1 MQRLGRCFRLMARRN
16 NPMKK
21 LMLLALA
28 AITTTALAQ
37 DMQRKSITEI
47 AAGNADFSTLVSLL
61 QSTGLD
67 KTLAGAGNFTVFAPT
82 NAAFAKVPKATL
94 DALAKDKAELTRV
107 LTYHVLA
114 SKALSGDVV
123 KLDGKM
129 VKTVEGSEVKVTI
142 KDGKVMVNNSTVITV
157 DILASNG
164 VIHII
169 DSVLL
174 PPAKANTMMAK
185 KSITEIA
192 AGNPDFS
199 TLVSLLKATG
209 LDKTLAGDGAFTVF
223 APTNAAFAKVPKA
236 TLDALAANKEQ
247 LTQVL
252 LYHVVAGKVLSG
264 DVVKLSGK
272 SVKTV
277 QGSDVKVMVAGGKVM
292 VNDSNVTAVDIDASN
307 GVIHVIDSVLLPPA
321 K

>member
-1 MQRLGRCFRLMARRN
+1 
-16 NPMKK
+16 MKK

-28 AITTTALAQ
+28 AIVTTAFAQ
-37 DMQRKSITEI
+37 DVQRKSITEI

-94 DALAKDKAELTRV
+94 DALANDKAELTRV

-129 VKTVEGSEVKVTI
+129 VKTVEGNEVKVSI
-142 KDGKVMVNNSTVITV
+142 KDGKVMVNTSNVITV

-174 PPAKANTMMAK
+174 PPAKANTMVAK

-199 TLVSLLKATG
+199 TLVSLLKSTG
-209 LDKTLAGDGAFTVF
+209 LDKTLAGAGAFTVF

-264 DVVKLSGK
+264 DVVKLNGK
-272 SVKTV
+272 MVKTV
-277 QGSDVKVMVAGGKVM
+277 HGADVKVMVAGGKVM
-292 VNDSNVTAVDIDASN
+292 VNNSNVTTVDIDASN

>member
-1 MQRLGRCFRLMARRN
+1 
-16 NPMKK
+16 MKK

-28 AITTTALAQ
+28 AVASTALAQ
-37 DMQRKSITEI
+37 DMARKSITEI
-47 AAGNADFSTLVSLL
+47 AAANADFSTLVSLL

-94 DALAKDKAELTRV
+94 DALAADKAELTRV

-129 VKTVEGSEVKVTI
+129 VKTVEGSDVKVSI
-142 KDGKVMVNNSTVITV
+142 MGGKVMVNSSTVTAV
-157 DILASNG
+157 DIQASNG
-164 VIHII
+164 VIHVI

-174 PPAKANTMMAK
+174 PPAKANTAMAK

-209 LDKTLAGDGAFTVF
+209 LDKTLAGDGSFTVF

-236 TLDALAANKEQ
+236 TLDALAANKDQ

-252 LYHVVAGKVLSG
+252 LYHVVPGKVLSG
-264 DVVKLSGK
+264 DVVKLNGK
-272 SVKTV
+272 MVKTV
-277 QGSDVKVMVAGGKVM
+277 QGAEAKVTVMGGKVM
-292 VNDSNVTAVDIDASN
+292 VDAATVTAVDIDASN
-307 GVIHVIDSVLLPPA
+307 GVIHVIDSVILPPA